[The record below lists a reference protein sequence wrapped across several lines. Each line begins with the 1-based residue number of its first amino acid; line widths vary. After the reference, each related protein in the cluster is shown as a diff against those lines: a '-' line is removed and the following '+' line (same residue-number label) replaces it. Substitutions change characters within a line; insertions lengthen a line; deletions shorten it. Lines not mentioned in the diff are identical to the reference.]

1 MTDWFEITRRN
12 ARSVQ
17 TTIGWIFWDP
27 GAIRRY
33 ETAGLPPGLA
43 GPLGYIAARCA
54 PLASSGPE
62 AVVAAFGSISP
73 AGIRGVFGLLLSQER
88 FQEMW
93 SARDEAVAEGL
104 RLHAPGIVDPLVE
117 YADELWAAVEQL
129 PLVGRTFFGAH
140 LAVPRP
146 ADPLLSGWHAVNC
159 LREWRGDTHWA
170 LVVAAGLGHA
180 EASVLHNGWL
190 GYEPD
195 WLARSRG
202 TATDDIEA
210 AWASLAQRGLAD
222 GRTVTAAGVALRQT
236 LEDDT
241 DRLTSLPWELIGE
254 ARSLEFAARF
264 EPPCELLLRRVDDTA
279 GVNYQPASRVR
290 APR

>member
-33 ETAGLPPGLA
+33 EAAGLPPGLA

-54 PLASSGPE
+54 PLASSGPV

-104 RLHAPGIVDPLVE
+104 RLHAPGSVD
-117 YADELWAAVEQL
+117 QIS
-129 PLVGRTFFGAH
+129 T
-140 LAVPRP
+140 
-146 ADPLLSGWHAVNC
+146 
-159 LREWRGDTHWA
+159 
-170 LVVAAGLGHA
+170 
-180 EASVLHNGWL
+180 
-190 GYEPD
+190 
-195 WLARSRG
+195 
-202 TATDDIEA
+202 
-210 AWASLAQRGLAD
+210 
-222 GRTVTAAGVALRQT
+222 RTVIHV
-236 LEDDT
+236 
-241 DRLTSLPWELIGE
+241 
-254 ARSLEFAARF
+254 
-264 EPPCELLLRRVDDTA
+264 V
-279 GVNYQPASRVR
+279 SR
-290 APR
+290 

>member
-33 ETAGLPPGLA
+33 EAAGLPPGLA

-73 AGIRGVFGLLLSQER
+73 AGIRGVFGLLL
-88 FQEMW
+88 
-93 SARDEAVAEGL
+93 
-104 RLHAPGIVDPLVE
+104 
-117 YADELWAAVEQL
+117 
-129 PLVGRTFFGAH
+129 
-140 LAVPRP
+140 
-146 ADPLLSGWHAVNC
+146 
-159 LREWRGDTHWA
+159 
-170 LVVAAGLGHA
+170 
-180 EASVLHNGWL
+180 
-190 GYEPD
+190 
-195 WLARSRG
+195 
-202 TATDDIEA
+202 
-210 AWASLAQRGLAD
+210 
-222 GRTVTAAGVALRQT
+222 
-236 LEDDT
+236 
-241 DRLTSLPWELIGE
+241 
-254 ARSLEFAARF
+254 
-264 EPPCELLLRRVDDTA
+264 RRVDDTA